1 MAIPVTTSATAYSVV
16 TAGCGVLDRSGS
28 GKLALTGDQAREFLA
43 GQVSNDTESVQPG
56 TGCYAALLDNKGKMH
71 GDLRVIHTPDG
82 AELLLL
88 CERVALQALFDALRR
103 SIIGWRAELHKRT
116 VQQGLLSLLGPTART
131 VAGAPD
137 LLQVEHASAFATIG
151 GHEVLLVATDL
162 GLDVVCPADAHDE
175 VLAELLQRGAVAID
189 ESTAELRRIETGR
202 PRYGVDLDAS
212 VIPQEADLNER
223 AVSFTKGCY
232 VGQETV
238 ARLFYRGKPNRHLRG
253 LLLDT
258 PVAVGAELHGPPKED
273 GTPSRVL
280 GTVTSTALSP
290 VHGPIALAL
299 VRREAEVGDTVTV
312 GPDATAQVVELPF
325 AAPDAA

>member
-1 MAIPVTTSATAYSVV
+1 MATPVTTSAIAYSVL
-16 TAGCGVLDRSGS
+16 TAGCGVLDRSES

-43 GQVSNDTESVQPG
+43 GQVSNDTESMEPG

-71 GDLRVIHTPDG
+71 GDLRIIHTPDG

-103 SIIGWRAELHKRT
+103 SIIGWRAQLHKRT
-116 VQQGLLSLLGPTART
+116 VQQALLSLLGPTARA

-137 LLQVEHASAFATIG
+137 LPHEEHASAPATVG
-151 GHEVLLVATDL
+151 GHPVLLVATDL
-162 GLDVVCPADAHDE
+162 GVDVVCIADARDE

-189 ESTAELRRIETGR
+189 ESAAELRRIELGR
-202 PRYGVDLDAS
+202 PRYGVDLDTS
-212 VIPQEADLNER
+212 VIPQEAGLNER

-258 PVAVGAELHGPPKED
+258 PVGVGAELHGPPKDD

-280 GTVTSTALSP
+280 GTVTSTAVSP
-290 VHGPIALAL
+290 LHGPIALAL
-299 VRREAEVGDTVTV
+299 VRREADVGTTVTV
-312 GPDATAQVVELPF
+312 GQDATARVVELPF
-325 AAPDAA
+325 APAGAA

>member
-1 MAIPVTTSATAYSVV
+1 MATFTSTSATAYSAV
-16 TAGCGVLDRSGS
+16 TTGCGVLDRSES
-28 GKLALTGDQAREFLA
+28 GKLALGGDQAREFLS
-43 GQVSNDTESVQPG
+43 GQVSNDTEALEPG

-71 GDLRVIHTPDG
+71 GDLRVIHTPDR

-116 VQQGLLSLLGPTART
+116 VQQALLSLVGPASRS
-131 VAGAPD
+131 VADAND
-137 LLQVEHASAFATIG
+137 LPEQEHANALATLG
-151 GHEVLLVATDL
+151 GHDVLLVATDL
-162 GLDVVCPADAHDE
+162 GVDVICDADAGDA

-189 ESTAELRRIETGR
+189 EATAELRRIEAGR
-202 PRYGVDLDAS
+202 PRYGVDLDTS
-212 VIPQEADLNER
+212 VIPQEAGLNDR

-238 ARLFYRGKPNRHLRG
+238 ARLYYRGKPNRHLRG
-253 LLLDT
+253 LRLDA
-258 PVAVGAELHGPPKED
+258 PVAAGAELHGPPKAD
-273 GTPSRVL
+273 GSPSRVL

-290 VHGPIALAL
+290 VHGPIALAI

-312 GPDATAQVVELPF
+312 GQDTTASVVELPF
-325 AAPDAA
+325 DRA